1 MNAAVDFGFDTV
13 KYDGC
18 SAEHNMSLW
27 ASLYNGTVKG
37 EGMVLENCNND
48 NSRIPKRGD
57 DLTLTPFHLYRS
69 STDIRPTYGSVVNN
83 GQSVLHLS
91 SGSGPSC
98 WAASTATLSPGP
110 LSCLPCALLT
120 HPRICPAFPQY
131 PDMLE
136 VGVTAQI
143 LTGQKVPSSP
153 RTHWG
158 ETAIFRPGSREYEEL
173 AAREPLPPVLNF
185 VENRAHF
192 SMWTVLSSPLTLS
205 LNFSNTEVVDAVWPI
220 ITNTEAIAINQ
231 AWAGDMGGLVFE
243 SAATVVLQHCAWIW
257 AGDPNCTLP
266 VEQQIYK
273 PLPGGA
279 AAVLVMNHGESTL
292 ASNGVKLASV
302 PGLACSPGPCRV
314 RDVNA
319 HADLSPATGTL
330 VVPPLDSHD
339 VFYVVLS
346 S

>member
-1 MNAAVDFGFDTV
+1 VDAAVDFGFDTI

-18 SAEHNMSLW
+18 SEEHNMSLW
-27 ASLYNGTVKG
+27 ASLFNGTVKG
-37 EGMVLENCNND
+37 PGMVLENCNND
-48 NSRIPKRGD
+48 NSRIPRKGD
-57 DLTLTPFHLYRS
+57 DLTKVPFHFYRS

-83 GQSVLHLS
+83 GQSVLHLD

-98 WAASTATLSPGP
+98 WS
-110 LSCLPCALLT
+110 
-120 HPRICPAFPQY
+120 Y

-143 LTGQKVPSSP
+143 LTGQKAPSSP
-153 RTHWG
+153 RAHWG

-205 LNFSNTEVVDAVWPI
+205 LNFSNNEVVDAVWPI

-243 SAATVVLQHCAWIW
+243 SAATVVLRHCAWIW

-279 AAVLVMNHGESTL
+279 AAVLVMNHGDGTL

-319 HADLSPATGTL
+319 HADLGPASGTL
-330 VVPPLDSHD
+330 AVPPLDSHD